1 MVMAAAKH
9 SPQAPNPRVPN
20 PRVPKPRVAKPRV
33 PKARLSRGR
42 RRRPLRALPHPVAGP
57 AVLRGSG
64 PPPWALAMM
73 RRPSIRRI
81 GTFVAALLV
90 LALVVAVAGV
100 RVTRGDVG
108 TVAVVRN
115 GGPFDSRTI
124 RQVIMP
130 GQGLTYIGF
139 FTQSPHEYPASN
151 INLKYTVASHLDRP
165 QPATDT
171 LTLPTK
177 DGVQVSIDAAVFF
190 RFVGETDLDL
200 LTAFDKSVGTRRFP
214 DPDGKELYPWEG
226 TLGFSSMLD
235 ALFRPVL
242 ENDLRVEVGR
252 LPCAA
257 LISSCSLVTGTP
269 KGERTIPEVNIAEL
283 EQRIDGSLESDLEQS
298 LGKHFFWDVRFVVG
312 QVTLPDRIQQAVD
325 EAHAN
330 FTEVN
335 TSRAKLKQAR
345 YDARANRLLGKTYN
359 ASHGLAMIEALKSL
373 PKGANVF
380 LSAGGKMPKL
390 LANAA
395 PGTQ

>member
-1 MVMAAAKH
+1 MFMAAAKH
-9 SPQAPNPRVPN
+9 TPRT
-20 PRVPKPRVAKPRV
+20 PKVRA
-33 PKARLSRGR
+33 PKARALKVRAPR
-42 RRRPLRALPHPVAGP
+42 ARVPRVQRARQLRALPHPVERPP
-57 AVLRGSG
+57 ARRSSG

-73 RRPSIRRI
+73 RRASIRRI

-124 RQVIMP
+124 RQVVMP

-139 FTQSPHEYPASN
+139 FSQSPHEYPASN
-151 INLKYTVASHLDRP
+151 ITLKYTVTSHLDRP
-165 QPATDT
+165 QPAADT

-190 RFVGETDLDL
+190 RFVGESDPDL
-200 LTAFDKSVGTRRFP
+200 LIAFDQSAGTRRFP
-214 DPDGKELYPWEG
+214 APDGQELYPWEG

-242 ENDLRVEVGR
+242 ENDLRVEIGR
-252 LPCAA
+252 FPCAA

-269 KGERTIPEVNIAEL
+269 KGEHNIPRVNIAKL
-283 EQRIDGSLESDLEQS
+283 EQRIDDSLERDLEQS

-325 EAHAN
+325 EAHAS

-335 TSRAKLKQAR
+335 TSRAHLKQAR

-359 ASHGLAMIEALKSL
+359 ESDGLAMIEALKAL
-373 PKGANVF
+373 PKGANVI
-380 LSAGGKMPKL
+380 LSTGGKMPRL

-395 PGTQ
+395 PGTASSTQ